1 VRVVSLVP
9 SITETLLAWG
19 ITPVACTRFCEQPDL
34 THVGGTK
41 DPDLDAIVGIAP
53 DVVLVNDEENR
64 REDHDALVELGF
76 DVHVVRV
83 NAVDDVPD
91 AFAALAAKLGIEVD
105 PIVLPPSSP
114 ATTAVFVPIWK
125 RPWMSIGS
133 DTYGS
138 SILGWCGATNVCA
151 GDDRYPE
158 LTLEE
163 AAARHPSPRDPRCR
177 GPGGVRGRPRPLL
190 VGCPHARGDR
200 APTGRARRGARTALT
215 RRRPVGRATPR
226 RARPARR
233 PRRRSRRSRRR

>member
-64 REDHDALVELGF
+64 REDHDALVDLGF

-163 AAARHPSPRDPRCR
+163 AAARHPSLVLAPSEPYPFAERHRETLAAVAPVVFVDGRD
-177 GPGGVRGRPRPLL
+177 LFWW
-190 VGCPHARGDR
+190 
-200 APTGRARRGARTALT
+200 GART
-215 RRRPVGRATPR
+215 PVAIERLRAVLAEAPEPR
-226 RARPARR
+226 
-233 PRRRSRRSRRR
+233 

>member
-19 ITPVACTRFCEQPDL
+19 VTPAACTRFCEQPDL

-91 AFAALAAKLGIEVD
+91 AFATLATKLGIDAD
-105 PIVLPPSSP
+105 PIVPPTAVP
-114 ATTAVFVPIWK
+114 AAIAVFVPIWK
-125 RPWMSIGS
+125 RPWMSIGT

-138 SILGWCGATNVCA
+138 SILAWCGATNVCA
-151 GDDRYPE
+151 GDERYPE
-158 LTLEE
+158 VTLEE
-163 AAARHPSPRDPRCR
+163 VAERRPALVLAPSEPYPFAERHREALETVAPVVFVDGRD
-177 GPGGVRGRPRPLL
+177 LFWW
-190 VGCPHARGDR
+190 
-200 APTGRARRGARTALT
+200 GARTPGAVERLRALLAEA
-215 RRRPVGRATPR
+215 PV
-226 RARPARR
+226 AR
-233 PRRRSRRSRRR
+233 